1 MATAT
6 FTTTNNKFQQTFT
19 LTKQNGT
26 TLEIPIAGKFVDKNI
41 LLIFNTQSATITAG
55 SAQADVN
62 ISNIDDVSKAAI
74 NIHSTLSKQTT
85 EPNSGYFIAMQASA
99 TGNSK
104 VTRAGWVNTG
114 DLTSATTNATKYFS
128 IQSASATISSTS
140 SLPIASLST
149 GSNTISGK
157 TKITFTPQT
166 TTNISVPYYAT
177 FNVTKEQGSI
187 TFTKAIEQIGYLGS
201 TSQINIDNLTIPSQQ
216 TTYYIPIAAAS
227 ATNAAQGSATINTI
241 NIEYNSTTGV
251 FGLTGSANISGTATL
266 TVTQAGW
273 LPKQNITGNTTGT
286 VTLATTIPKIGIN
299 ASVTGGG
306 ARKPTISRTTT
317 TASGATNVGSA
328 SATATAPSSGYFIS
342 VQSAANTTTLTAI
355 PAVSSTGYGTPAQYG
370 ATNATATVGAA
381 ASDITYIPITSGTGN
396 ANSAS
401 AEIGLF
407 TTDGTAAGINISSII
422 GTRTNTEPTSGYYLA
437 FSATGSG
444 SSKVTTGGWFPAN
457 TILPTA
463 STTVTR
469 YFPVTTATLAIT
481 GGDLTAATG
490 HATLSSDG
498 YYDGSGSSI
507 NANDKVE
514 LTQVSAGG
522 YYKITASGYGEVT
535 RSDIKKQVTKA
546 GYLPQDSD
554 ASISIASAS
563 ISSNTGVTAYYIKKS
578 ILTSTSVTSS
588 NTNQNITIPA
598 GYFPTDRTITVN
610 KMIEQTPTTNYT
622 YSGMTTYFNTS
633 TTSTGASVT
642 ITPRYSN
649 SAGYVAAH
657 TNTNNGGIGYWT
669 IKTSSTTSTTTTI
682 STSNI
687 VTRGIYTQN
696 VGWVSIASTMP
707 VATFANTATSG
718 ETYVDISNTTEA
730 PILVSEDYLYINK
743 GYTDNLKISLAKL
756 IPDDATITPY
766 TVTSTN
772 QILQGYAAY
781 NSAGTLL
788 SGTIPTNSANNITFN
803 GKTVTVASGYY
814 ASNTT
819 KNMGVA
825 TITSGSATI
834 STATFSWD
842 ATNTRFNLT
851 GNATIAAPS
860 VGTAGYISS
869 SEGTKNTNT
878 ANLSTTVARIG
889 IKATFSTT
897 GARTPVISR
906 TTTTASGATNVGSAA
921 TTTTAPSSG
930 YFVSVQSAAN
940 TITVIATPSVSSAGY
955 GTTANYG
962 ATSTTGTFGAAASA
976 ITYIPIESGT
986 ATGNNASVTK
996 VTTDGSSAGINITDV
1011 IGTST
1016 TAEPTDGYYAAF
1028 TGSGSSKVTKAGWFP
1043 TGALTAATSTTTYFP
1058 ITEAELAS
1066 EGAVTT
1072 NASVVTTNSTNMT
1085 TATSGTYYYE
1095 VKNTA
1100 NAGTV
1105 QTKYKVTTAGY
1116 APARNAT
1123 NSGTVSITPTKTN
1136 DAKIYIPTATL
1147 TVTKTSGTGA
1157 CSYTSGSSANVTV
1170 SDTDTSGVKI
1180 AFTGSGTVTAQ
1191 ANVTGAG
1198 YRPIANNIASG
1209 SNLPSGDKI
1218 ATKYITGVKV
1228 TPGKTFTIQVPN
1240 GNTTD
1245 YISFVFTVDA
1255 SGNVTVAGPD

>member
-26 TLEIPIAGKFVDKNI
+26 TLEIPIAGKFVDKDI
-41 LLIFNTQSATITAG
+41 LLTFNTQSATITAG

-62 ISNIDDVSKAAI
+62 ISNIDDVSKSAI
-74 NIHSTLSKQTT
+74 NIYSTLSKQTT

-104 VTRAGWVNTG
+104 VTRAGWVNAG
-114 DLTSATTNATKYFS
+114 DLASATVNATKYFS

-177 FNVTKEQGSI
+177 FNITKEQGSI
-187 TFTKAIEQIGYLGS
+187 NFTKTIGQIGYLGS

-227 ATNAAQGSATINTI
+227 ATNAAQGSATINAV

-251 FGLTGSANISGTATL
+251 FSLTGSANISGTATL
-266 TVTQAGW
+266 TVAQAGW

-286 VTLATTIPKIGIN
+286 ATLTTTIPKIGIN

-328 SATATAPSSGYFIS
+328 ATTTTAPSSGYFVS
-342 VQSAANTTTLTAI
+342 VQSAANTTTLTAT
-355 PAVSSTGYGTPAQYG
+355 PAVSSTGYGTPTQYG

-396 ANSAS
+396 ANSAY

-407 TTDGTAAGINISSII
+407 TTDGTAAGVNISNII
-422 GTRTNTEPTSGYYLA
+422 GTKTNVEPTSGYYLA

-457 TILPTA
+457 TVLPTA

-490 HATLSSDG
+490 HAALFSDG

-522 YYKITASGYGEVT
+522 YYKITASGYGEVN
-535 RSDIKKQVTKA
+535 RANIKKQITKA

-554 ASISIASAS
+554 ASISIASTS

-649 SAGYVAAH
+649 SAGYVTAH

-682 STSNI
+682 STSNV

-696 VGWVSIASTMP
+696 VGWIPTALTMP

-718 ETYVDISNTTEA
+718 QTYVDISNTTEA
-730 PILVSEDYLYINK
+730 PILISEDYLYINK

-756 IPDDATITPY
+756 IPDAEGTTAIGAEH
-766 TVTSTN
+766 
-772 QILQGYAAY
+772 ILQGYAAY
-781 NSAGTLL
+781 NYAGTLL

-803 GKTVTVASGYY
+803 GKTVTVTSGYY

-819 KNMGVA
+819 KNMGLA
-825 TITSGSATI
+825 AITSGSATI

-851 GNATIAAPS
+851 GNATVAAPS

-878 ANLSTTVARIG
+878 ANLNTTVARIG

-940 TITVIATPSVSSAGY
+940 TITVTATPSVSSAGY

-962 ATSTTGTFGAAASA
+962 ATSATGTFGAAASA

-996 VTTDGSSAGINITDV
+996 VTTDGTNAGINITDV

-1028 TGSGSSKVTKAGWFP
+1028 TGTGSSKVTKAGWFP
-1043 TGALTAATSTTTYFP
+1043 TGTLSAATSPTTYFP
-1058 ITEAELAS
+1058 ITEAELES
-1066 EGAVTT
+1066 EGVVTT
-1072 NASVVTTNSTNMT
+1072 NASVTTTNSTNMT

-1105 QTKYKVTTAGY
+1105 QTKYKVTAAGY
-1116 APARNAT
+1116 TPAKNAI

-1147 TVTKTSGTGA
+1147 TVTRTSGTGA

-1180 AFTGSGTVTAQ
+1180 TFTGSGTVTAQ

-1198 YRPIANNIASG
+1198 YRPIANNVASG
-1209 SNLPSGDKI
+1209 SGLSSGDKT
-1218 ATKYITGVKV
+1218 ATKYITGVKI
-1228 TPGKTFTIQVPN
+1228 TPGKTFTVQVPN

>member
-6 FTTTNNKFQQTFT
+6 FTTTNNKFQQIFT

-26 TLEIPIAGKFVDKNI
+26 TLEIPIAGKFVDKDI
-41 LLIFNTQSATITAG
+41 LLTFNTQSATITAG

-85 EPNSGYFIAMQASA
+85 EPNSGYFIAMQANA

-104 VTRAGWVNTG
+104 VTRAGWVNVG

-157 TKITFTPQT
+157 TKIIFTPQT

-187 TFTKAIEQIGYLGS
+187 NFTKTIGQVGYLGS

-227 ATNAAQGSATINTI
+227 ATNAAQGSATINTV

-251 FGLTGSANISGTATL
+251 FSLTGSANISGTATL

-286 VTLATTIPKIGIN
+286 ATLTTTLPKIGIN

-317 TASGATNVGSA
+317 TASNATNVGSA
-328 SATATAPSSGYFIS
+328 ATTTTVPSSGYFVS
-342 VQSAANTTTLTAI
+342 VQSVANTTTLTAI

-401 AEIGLF
+401 AEIGLL
-407 TTDGTAAGINISSII
+407 TTDGTAAGINISGII
-422 GTRTNTEPTSGYYLA
+422 GTKTNSEPTSGYYLA

-463 STTVTR
+463 STTITR

-490 HATLSSDG
+490 HAALSSDG

-507 NANDKVE
+507 NTNDKVE

-535 RSDIKKQVTKA
+535 RANIKKQITKA

-622 YSGMTTYFNTS
+622 YSGMATYFNTS

-657 TNTNNGGIGYWT
+657 TNTNNGGVGYWT

-682 STSNI
+682 STGNV
-687 VTRGIYTQN
+687 VTRGTYTQN
-696 VGWVSIASTMP
+696 VGWISTASTMP

-718 ETYVDISNTTEA
+718 QTYVDISNTTEA
-730 PILVSEDYLYINK
+730 PILISEDYLYINK

-756 IPDDATITPY
+756 IPDAEGTTAIGAEH
-766 TVTSTN
+766 
-772 QILQGYAAY
+772 ILQGYAAY
-781 NSAGTLL
+781 NYAGTLL

-851 GNATIAAPS
+851 GNAAVAAPS

-878 ANLSTTVARIG
+878 ANLSTTVDRIG

-940 TITVIATPSVSSAGY
+940 TITVTTTPSVSSAGY

-996 VTTDGSSAGINITDV
+996 VTTDGTSAGINITDV

-1072 NASVVTTNSTNMT
+1072 NASVTTTNSTNMT

-1100 NAGTV
+1100 YAGTV
-1105 QTKYKVTTAGY
+1105 QTKYKVTAAGY
-1116 APARNAT
+1116 APAKNAI

-1147 TVTKTSGTGA
+1147 TVTKTSGTGS

-1180 AFTGSGTVTAQ
+1180 TFTGSGTVIAQ

-1198 YRPIANNIASG
+1198 YHPIANNVASG
-1209 SNLPSGDKI
+1209 SGLSSGDKT
-1218 ATKYITGVKV
+1218 ATKYITGVKI

-1240 GNTTD
+1240 GNITD